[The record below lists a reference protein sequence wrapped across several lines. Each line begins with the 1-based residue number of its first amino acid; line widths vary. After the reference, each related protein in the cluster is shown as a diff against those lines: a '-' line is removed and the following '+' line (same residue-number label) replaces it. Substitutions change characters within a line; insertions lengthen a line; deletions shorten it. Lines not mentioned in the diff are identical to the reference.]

1 MASFLDRMLRL
12 WVEPLGD
19 DAAGRFG
26 SLYADP
32 VRVNGTPLSVADMV
46 ARARALQGAYSD
58 VEFDVVDELETAD
71 KIVVGFR
78 MRGRHTGPLATPIGT
93 VQPTGRLVENRVT
106 DILTRTDG
114 LITDIWMVADDLG
127 ALVQLD
133 AVRLAT

>member
-19 DAAGRFG
+19 DAAERFS
-26 SLYADP
+26 SLYANP

-93 VQPTGRLVENRVT
+93 IQPTGKLVENRVT
-106 DILTRTDG
+106 DILTRTG
-114 LITDIWMVADDLG
+114 G
-127 ALVQLD
+127 
-133 AVRLAT
+133 